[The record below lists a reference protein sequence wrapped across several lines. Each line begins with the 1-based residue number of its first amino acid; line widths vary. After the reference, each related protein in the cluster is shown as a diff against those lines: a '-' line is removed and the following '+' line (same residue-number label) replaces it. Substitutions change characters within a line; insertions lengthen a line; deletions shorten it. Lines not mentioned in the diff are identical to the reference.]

1 MLCIYDLI
9 VLLIRVLKREII
21 FYVIFYF
28 KQTYIL
34 FTFFSCRLFW
44 FLYFD
49 NIVY

>member
-1 MLCIYDLI
+1 M
-9 VLLIRVLKREII
+9 IRVLKREII

-28 KQTYIL
+28 NQTYIL

-49 NIVY
+49 NNLNFVDSFILSL